1 MLLRPRVA
9 SKHHHRML
17 SAFVSRATAVLGP
30 SLVAVPLILTPALTG
45 CPDPNAAGACDDI
58 KRTRSALDARL
69 ISATKAG
76 LAEARLRQVP
86 ELPDDGDV
94 PAKPYLES
102 GELHPLVKKWAFDG
116 DKNLRGEGPTLGVL
130 KADLQQAL
138 ATGKDCPEAKP

>member
-1 MLLRPRVA
+1 MI
-9 SKHHHRML
+9 
-17 SAFVSRATAVLGP
+17 SAFAGRSTAVLGP
-30 SLVAVPLILTPALTG
+30 WLVSVPLVLAPALAG
-45 CPDPNAAGACDDI
+45 CPNPNAAGACDDI

-69 ISATKAG
+69 LAATKAG

-94 PAKPYLES
+94 PAKPHLES

-116 DKNLRGEGPTLGVL
+116 DNKLRGKGPTLGVL
-130 KADLQQAL
+130 EADLQQAL